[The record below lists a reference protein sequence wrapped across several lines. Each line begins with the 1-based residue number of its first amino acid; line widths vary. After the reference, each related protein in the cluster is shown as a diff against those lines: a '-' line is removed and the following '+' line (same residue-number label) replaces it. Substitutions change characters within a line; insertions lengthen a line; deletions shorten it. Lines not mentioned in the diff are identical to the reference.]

1 MSNQSNFKNIIN
13 QYVKLIQDKMN
24 TDEMIFLN
32 KFHQD
37 EYQTAMEE
45 FVPEFYNEYPSLFN
59 MIIKGNDL
67 SMLDL
72 FLNKLDDIDQGKNT
86 LDDVRTDLGQILHNK
101 YVANKNCN
109 N

>member
-13 QYVKLIQDKMN
+13 KYVKLIQDKMN
-24 TDEMIFLN
+24 TDEMKFLK

-37 EYQTAMEE
+37 EYQTVMEE
-45 FVPEFYNEYPSLFN
+45 FIPEFYKEYPSLFN

-86 LDDVRTDLGQILHNK
+86 LDAVRQDLGKILHNK
-101 YVANKNCN
+101 YVANNDYN